1 MKKYVLVGTGVR
13 GIASYIRPLI
23 KDFKDCVNLCA
34 VYDINEKRAR
44 EAVRM
49 EKADNI
55 KVYTDFDEM
64 IKTEKPDTVIITTK
78 DCVHDVYA
86 VRAMELGCDVI
97 SEKPLTTDEVKFNSI
112 YECML
117 RTGKNV
123 TVTFNM
129 RFHPLYSFVKD
140 LMMKNVIG
148 RPLNVHFEWM
158 LDTSHG
164 ADYFRRW
171 HRNRENSGSLII
183 HKATHH
189 FDIINWVIDQ
199 RPVKV
204 NAFGLR
210 GFYGQENGGFD
221 GVRCSECPKRDEC
234 KYFFDI
240 INGEPHFKKLYKEC
254 EDLDGY
260 LRDRCIFSHLID
272 IEDTM
277 SVNILYDKGTVCS
290 YSLVAHCPYEG
301 SQFSING
308 TDGRM
313 EVKSFYNPE
322 SKEHEKYVKVYHRDG
337 TVDTYTDFNRNTGEK
352 VFEGGHGGAD
362 PAMRD
367 MLFRGGKEDK
377 LCQVAGIEDAAM
389 SIGIGIASNK
399 SLRDNEAVYV
409 KELFD
414 FTK

>member
-23 KDFKDCVNLCA
+23 KDYTDCADLSA
-34 VYDINEKRAR
+34 VYDINEKRAHA
-44 EAVRM
+44 AVKM
-49 EKADNI
+49 ENAQNV

-78 DCVHDVYA
+78 DCTHDFYA
-86 VRAMELGCDVI
+86 IRAMELGCDVI
-97 SEKPLTTDEVKFNSI
+97 SEKPLTTDENKFDNI
-112 YECML
+112 YDCMK

-129 RFHPLYSFVKD
+129 RFHPLYSFAKE
-140 LMMKNVIG
+140 LMMKNVVG
-148 RPLNVHFEWM
+148 RVLSVHFEWM
-158 LDTSHG
+158 LDTKHG

-189 FDIINWVIDQ
+189 FDIINWLLDQ
-199 RPVKV
+199 HPVKV

-221 GVRCSECPKRDEC
+221 GVRCCECPKKDSC

-240 INGEPHFKKLYKEC
+240 VNGEEHFRNLYKNC
-254 EDLDGY
+254 ESEDGY
-260 LRDRCIFSHLID
+260 FRDRCIFSELID

-277 SVNILYDKGTVCS
+277 SVNILYEKGTVCS
-290 YSLVAHCPYEG
+290 YSLTAHSPYEG
-301 SQFSING
+301 NKFALNG

-313 EVKSFYNPE
+313 EVTSMYNQE
-322 SKEHEKYVKVYHRDG
+322 IKKHEMYVKIFHRDG
-337 TVDTYTDFNRNTGEK
+337 TVTTYTDFTRKTGEK
-352 VFEGGHGGAD
+352 DFEGGHGGAD
-362 PAMRD
+362 AEMRN
-367 MLFRGGKEDK
+367 MIFRGYREDN
-377 LCQVAGIEDAAM
+377 LCQIAGVEDAAM
-389 SIGIGIASNK
+389 SIGIGIAANK
-399 SLRDNEAVYV
+399 SLQQDRAVYI
-409 KELFD
+409 KDLFG